1 MLMYQWVLIPLDS
14 LQTLRLSQQWRKTI
28 LEPKRTWD
36 WVFDMN
42 ERKWADFLKY
52 NVLFRALVPEIR
64 FGKGVPNQFQ
74 GFKLFRNV
82 EPELVFCK
90 GKKGNLGGEKEPW
103 GVGWVFFLNFR
114 HVSIFPW
121 VTQAFHCLG
130 SFKHACVTCSSFH
143 VEYFLKNYFCRPRSY
158 SHALREADVKK
169 SNFSLGVPLLYDT
182 YVI

>member
-90 GKKGNLGGEKEPW
+90 GKKGNLGGKKNH
-103 GVGWVFFLNFR
+103 GGWDEFF
-114 HVSIFPW
+114 SFPH
-121 VTQAFHCLG
+121 T
-130 SFKHACVTCSSFH
+130 
-143 VEYFLKNYFCRPRSY
+143 LKLKRRLWIKICFNNKIRFCNYKQPIR
-158 SHALREADVKK
+158 
-169 SNFSLGVPLLYDT
+169 
-182 YVI
+182 YVIFA

>member
-1 MLMYQWVLIPLDS
+1 MYQWVLIPLDS

-103 GVGWVFFLNFR
+103 GVGWVFFNCFLPKTLFLSIHTASYHQPLN
-114 HVSIFPW
+114 SISYNNDKKLINYSSSPIYKRK
-121 VTQAFHCLG
+121 VTF
-130 SFKHACVTCSSFH
+130 
-143 VEYFLKNYFCRPRSY
+143 
-158 SHALREADVKK
+158 
-169 SNFSLGVPLLYDT
+169 
-182 YVI
+182 

>member
-103 GVGWVFFLNFR
+103 GVGWVFFHKGGGHSWSGPAGIKAYKENKYSVIHF
-114 HVSIFPW
+114 SIKISHN
-121 VTQAFHCLG
+121 TQFSKVPVWINHLRK
-130 SFKHACVTCSSFH
+130 SKNKSS
-143 VEYFLKNYFCRPRSY
+143 
-158 SHALREADVKK
+158 
-169 SNFSLGVPLLYDT
+169 
-182 YVI
+182 I

>member
-36 WVFDMN
+36 WVFDMD

-103 GVGWVFFLNFR
+103 GVGWVFSKSF
-114 HVSIFPW
+114 
-121 VTQAFHCLG
+121 QA
-130 SFKHACVTCSSFH
+130 CS
-143 VEYFLKNYFCRPRSY
+143 NYFTFQRLVAFCTPPFSSY
-158 SHALREADVKK
+158 THHSPLSCNLSPNTLICKFTLTSHIFL
-169 SNFSLGVPLLYDT
+169 T
-182 YVI
+182 YTLQNAWL